1 MSDQQPQ
8 QTGCDGRLK
17 HTSVQPIQDAPDPS
31 TDAQTE
37 LALLLGRNL
46 RRLRTQRGH
55 SLERLAKLS
64 GVSRAMLGQIET
76 GKSAPTISLLWR
88 VSTALNIPFAT
99 LLESQKLSGVTVL
112 RRRDAKLLTSRDGGF
127 VSRAL
132 FPFDDKRKVEFYEL
146 RIAPHHFQTSQAHP
160 AGTVENLVVAEGS
173 LEIKVGQANP
183 QTLIAGDA
191 LMFEADVVH
200 SYHNCGDTEAIAYL
214 VMTYLDTVG

>member
-1 MSDQQPQ
+1 MQAGVE
-8 QTGCDGRLK
+8 T
-17 HTSVQPIQDAPDPS
+17 ADPS
-31 TDAQTE
+31 PEAQTE

-99 LLESQKLSGVTVL
+99 LLESHRLPGVTVL
-112 RRRDAKLLTSRDGGF
+112 RRKDAKLLTSRDGGF
-127 VSRAL
+127 ISRAL
-132 FPFDDKRKVEFYEL
+132 FPFDGKRKVEFYEL
-146 RIAPHHFQTSQAHP
+146 RIAANHFQASHAHQ

-173 LEIKVGQANP
+173 LDIKVGQANP
-183 QTLIAGDA
+183 QTLNAGDA
-191 LMFEADVVH
+191 LLFEADVAH
-200 SYHNCGDTEAIAYL
+200 SYHNTGDSEAVAYL
-214 VMTYLDTVG
+214 VMTYLETVG